1 MELTIYLSKV
11 FGVALIVMG
20 AATLVRRR
28 YFVPVFGTFAAERLL
43 RAIVGFMEML
53 AALFLLFAHNL
64 WSPLPAAIVT
74 LFGWVA
80 LIESI
85 TYLLLPDESVDGL
98 LRVINKPAWY
108 VGGGLVSILVGIY
121 LAGFGFGWW

>member
-20 AATLVRRR
+20 AATLARRR

-53 AALFLLFAHNL
+53 AALFLLFAHNM